1 MFFYIFYQALLTSSN
16 TFFLFQR
23 QLTMIHS
30 KRYVYNLLM
39 NRLLSGYS
47 IEIDIW
53 FWLVKVSCQIS

>member
-1 MFFYIFYQALLTSSN
+1 
-16 TFFLFQR
+16 
-23 QLTMIHS
+23 MIHS